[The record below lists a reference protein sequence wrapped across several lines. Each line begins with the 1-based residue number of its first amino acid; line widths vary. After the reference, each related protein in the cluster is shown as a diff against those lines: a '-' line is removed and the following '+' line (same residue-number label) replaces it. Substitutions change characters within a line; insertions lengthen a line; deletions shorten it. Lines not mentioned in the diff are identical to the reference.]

1 MQVVDVQ
8 QVSIPST
15 SLSMARRSMPASEFE
30 AYKSVRLY
38 SISYQSSGLSIKG
51 WLALPGVVLG
61 KHPAVVFNRGGSGT
75 RGALTD
81 VGAMAF
87 IGRYAA
93 WGYVGIA
100 SNYRGVG
107 GSDGLEEWG
116 DGDVDDALAT
126 LSILDSLEYVNN
138 DAIGLVGGSRGGM
151 MALMM
156 LARTSRFRAAVTFG
170 APTTINSEPHKSY
183 IRATMAKHIITGV
196 SEQEQAERLSAVCWA
211 DQLCKTT
218 PILVLHGSGD
228 RRVPALHAIRLA
240 EELQRLQH
248 PYKLIVYDNA
258 DHVLAG
264 RRDESTQDI
273 RWWLD
278 HYVKDMSP
286 LPRTGLH
293 GA

>member
-1 MQVVDVQ
+1 
-8 QVSIPST
+8 
-15 SLSMARRSMPASEFE
+15 MARRSMASAEYE
-30 AYKSVRLY
+30 AYESVKLY
-38 SISYQSSGLSIKG
+38 SISYQSSGLTIKG
-51 WLALPGVVLG
+51 WLTLPGVISG
-61 KHPAVVFNRGGSGT
+61 KQPAVVFNRGGAGV

-107 GSDGLEEWG
+107 GSDGQEEWG
-116 DGDVDDALAT
+116 DGDVDDALNT
-126 LSILDSLEYVNN
+126 LNVLDSLEYVNK

-156 LARTSRFRAAVTFG
+156 LTRTSRFRAAVTFG
-170 APTTINSEPHKSY
+170 APTTIDSEAHKSY
-183 IRATMAKHIITGV
+183 IRATMAKYITTGV
-196 SEQEQAERLSAVCWA
+196 SEQEQAERLSAVRWS
-211 DQLCKTT
+211 DKLCKTT
-218 PILVLHGSGD
+218 PLLVLHGSGD
-228 RRVPALHAIRLA
+228 KRVPALHAIRLA
-240 EELQRLQH
+240 EELQRLHH

-278 HYVKDMSP
+278 HYVKNKAP
-286 LPRTGLH
+286 LPRTGPH